1 VRRSKLTGAA
11 LLIALLAACGSSGSS
26 KASQTTVTQTPTLPA
41 TTTTTSPPSPQQ
53 GTATPSTGLK
63 DGQAIAVAVTGFLP
77 VPKTP
82 VGINECAQ
90 KGDASV
96 DTPDCAIDHIAIV
109 KIKSDGTGTATF
121 KVVASKVGSNNHN
134 CLEAGTRCFLSIGEL
149 SAAAKVERTDDID
162 LTFAP

>member
-1 VRRSKLTGAA
+1 MVIGAA
-11 LLIALLAACGSSGSS
+11 LFVAVLAACGSSGK
-26 KASQTTVTQTPTLPA
+26 KAATTTVTQTPTLPA

-63 DGQAIAVAVTGFLP
+63 DGQAIQVAVTGFTP
-77 VPKTP
+77 VPKNP

-96 DTPDCAIDHIAIV
+96 DAPDCALDHIVIL
-109 KIKSDGTGTATF
+109 KIQPDGTASATF
-121 KVVASKVGSNNHN
+121 KVVASKVGSNAHD

-149 SAAAKVERTDDID
+149 SADAKVMRTDDVD

>member
-1 VRRSKLTGAA
+1 VRRSKLTGVV
-11 LLIALLAACGSSGSS
+11 LLVAVLAACGSSGK
-26 KASQTTVTQTPTLPA
+26 KAAPTTVTQTPTLPP

-63 DGQAIAVAVTGFLP
+63 DGQAIAVAVHGFLP

-90 KGDASV
+90 KGDANV
-96 DTPDCAIDHIAIV
+96 DAPDCALDHIVVI
-109 KIKSDGTGTATF
+109 KIKPDGTGTATF

-134 CLEAGTRCFLSIGEL
+134 CLEAGTRCFLSVGEL
-149 SAAAKVERTDDID
+149 SAAAKVERTDDIN